1 MMTLRKQFDDQ
12 KSLVNCSLLLIFI
25 NTIIITI
32 IMTIIDNV
40 IIMITLRKQLE
51 DRRILMN
58 WSLLKVPSLP
68 ANLITLMIICTI
80 DIDDNEE
87 EDFLEVLP
95 LHSQFDREDFADCL
109 MSKILYVISLSSVK
123 SFFFG
128 RKSNVCNLLFIN
140 VWY

>member
-12 KSLVNCSLLLIFI
+12 RSLVNCSLLLIFI
-25 NTIIITI
+25 ITI
-32 IMTIIDNV
+32 IMIIIDNV

-80 DIDDNEE
+80 DNDDNEE
-87 EDFLEVLP
+87 EDYLEVLP
-95 LHSQFDREDFADCL
+95 LHSHFDREDFADCL
-109 MSKILYVISLSSVK
+109 MSKILYKIN
-123 SFFFG
+123 FFFG
-128 RKSNVCNLLFIN
+128 RKSIVCNLLFIN
-140 VWY
+140 VCIKGKFL

>member
-12 KSLVNCSLLLIFI
+12 RSLMNCSLLLIFI
-25 NTIIITI
+25 IAIIITIIITI
-32 IMTIIDNV
+32 IMIIIDNV

-68 ANLITLMIICTI
+68 ANLITLMIIWTI
-80 DIDDNEE
+80 DNDDNEE
-87 EDFLEVLP
+87 EDFLEGLP
-95 LHSQFDREDFADCL
+95 LHSHFDREDFADCL

-123 SFFFG
+123 
-128 RKSNVCNLLFIN
+128 
-140 VWY
+140 

>member
-12 KSLVNCSLLLIFI
+12 RSLVNCSLLLIFI
-25 NTIIITI
+25 ITI
-32 IMTIIDNV
+32 IMIIIDNV

-68 ANLITLMIICTI
+68 ANLITLMMICTI
-80 DIDDNEE
+80 DNEE

-95 LHSQFDREDFADCL
+95 LHSHFDREDFADCL

-123 SFFFG
+123 LFFLG
-128 RKSNVCNLLFIN
+128 TEIKSLQSPFHQCFVLKENL
-140 VWY
+140 Y

>member
-1 MMTLRKQFDDQ
+1 MMTLRKQFDEQ
-12 KSLVNCSLLLIFI
+12 RSLVNCSLLLIFI
-25 NTIIITI
+25 ITI
-32 IMTIIDNV
+32 IMIIIDNV

-80 DIDDNEE
+80 DNEE

-95 LHSQFDREDFADCL
+95 LHSHFDREDFADCL
-109 MSKILYVISLSSVK
+109 MSKILYLISLSSFFWTEIK
-123 SFFFG
+123 SWQSPFHQCFVL
-128 RKSNVCNLLFIN
+128 KENL
-140 VWY
+140 Y